1 MILSTHAI
9 VGAAIAS
16 FLPSHP
22 ATAFVLGFGSH
33 FVLDA
38 IPHWDY
44 PISSASV
51 NPKIG
56 APLTFDRGL
65 LRDLALIGSDGL
77 LGILGALLLFA
88 SSEGLWSI
96 LLGKALTS
104 QVEKKPPGRAAE
116 TGQPCARRG
125 GGTSGWPGE
134 IFARTAFLVARALS
148 RRRLGQATEE

>member
-22 ATAFVLGFGSH
+22 TIAFVLGFGSH

-56 APLTFDRGL
+56 APVTFDRAL
-65 LRDLALIGSDGL
+65 LRALLVIGTDGL
-77 LGILGALLLFA
+77 LGIVGALLLVA

-96 LLGKALTS
+96 LLGALCATL
-104 QVEKKPPGRAAE
+104 PAA
-116 TGQPCARRG
+116 THTIP
-125 GGTSGWPGE
+125 
-134 IFARTAFLVARALS
+134 
-148 RRRLGQATEE
+148 